1 MPLSPVQPGE
11 AFGFTLENSRP
22 PWLLQLT
29 SFIVDPVADSTM
41 TAGPVTVGG
50 FAFNDGAARL
60 ESVEVSVDRGGLW
73 RSATLDVPT
82 VTHAWVPWSIEADLG
97 SGAHEIWSRATD
109 RLGRTKP
116 LDGRDHWNPNGYER
130 NGVAKVEVAVLA

>member
-1 MPLSPVQPGE
+1 MMQVKWLDRLRVETAEATSFCYATKYRVPLSPVQPGE
-11 AFGFTLENSRP
+11 AFGFTFENSRP

-60 ESVEVSVDRGGLW
+60 ESVEVSVEPGRVVAIGHVGRPDSPPRVGAVVDRGG
-73 RSATLDVPT
+73 P
-82 VTHAWVPWSIEADLG
+82 WVRCA
-97 SGAHEIWSRATD
+97 
-109 RLGRTKP
+109 
-116 LDGRDHWNPNGYER
+116 
-130 NGVAKVEVAVLA
+130 